1 MTANVDIDVTANSS
15 DTDEGDITFTSTIN
29 DTDGTSPFS
38 LTLDSD
44 GGAID
49 VQGII
54 GGTNKV
60 GAISINN
67 TGGDGSVTLAGIGN
81 ASANSNAGAAGNEG
95 LVNIG
100 NTASASVNFGGGF
113 YMTDGATVIKAKSE
127 VLERILISQLLQL

>member
-1 MTANVDIDVTANSS
+1 MTANVDIDVTANAS

-38 LTLDSD
+38 LTLDGD
-44 GGAID
+44 GGAIA

-67 TGGDGSVTLAGIGN
+67 TITNRPA
-81 ASANSNAGAAGNEG
+81 
-95 LVNIG
+95 
-100 NTASASVNFGGGF
+100 
-113 YMTDGATVIKAKSE
+113 
-127 VLERILISQLLQL
+127 